1 MRDGPGS
8 TYSLAHNTSGFTDQ
22 SSLSTDAEHDTSIRD
37 SPGDTYLRNIPIPAH
52 NTSIQDGQEHGTNGV
67 LLHNTP
73 IYTHTALM
81 QVGLHYGN
89 TGKLSHNT
97 LNQAQTTSIEDGLH
111 CGASGTLSHNIPIQ
125 THTTTPL
132 LGQQVDLK
140 VLHGFKAYQC
150 IERSLLGL
158 EGMMGKM

>member
-1 MRDGPGS
+1 MAQVAP
-8 TYSLAHNTSGFTDQ
+8 TPSLTTLQDLRIKVLSPRT
-22 SSLSTDAEHDTSIRD
+22 LSTTLRYEIAQATLTCVTSQSQPI
-37 SPGDTYLRNIPIPAH
+37 IPRYKMVK
-52 NTSIQDGQEHGTNGV
+52 NMVLTNGV

-73 IYTHTALM
+73 IYTHTALI
-81 QVGLHYGN
+81 QVGPHYGN

-97 LNQAQTTSIEDGLH
+97 LKQAQTTSIEDGLH